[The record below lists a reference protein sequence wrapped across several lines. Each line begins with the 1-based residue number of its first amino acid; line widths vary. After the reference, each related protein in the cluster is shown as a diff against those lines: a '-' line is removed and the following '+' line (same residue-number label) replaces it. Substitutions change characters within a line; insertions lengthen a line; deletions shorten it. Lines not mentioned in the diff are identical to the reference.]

1 TKSVGTTAFDSK
13 FLKNDRVKFFEIL
26 GQVLNIITGVR
37 CCESGI
43 CRFILLVLYYKIL
56 EFSTSRWKT
65 CLKIYGTY
73 SVRNLVKL

>member
-1 TKSVGTTAFDSK
+1 MLDVTKSVGTTAFDSK

-56 EFSTSRWKT
+56 EFSA
-65 CLKIYGTY
+65 
-73 SVRNLVKL
+73 